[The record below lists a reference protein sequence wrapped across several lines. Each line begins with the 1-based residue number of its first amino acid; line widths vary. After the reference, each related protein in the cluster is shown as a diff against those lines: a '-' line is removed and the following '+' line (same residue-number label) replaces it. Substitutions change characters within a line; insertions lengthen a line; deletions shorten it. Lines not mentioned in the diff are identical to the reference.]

1 MSRRSLLAALFA
13 LGVCGTSSAAD
24 EAPWPD
30 TVVTFEQLKA
40 RTGLVL
46 KVPGLVTRR
55 GVRGPA
61 VLRAHLDSRG
71 EVVKMALLESC
82 GNPDLDESAM
92 QALRVMKF
100 EPFTLDGIPAEV
112 TLVVPVH
119 IPKRLGR
126 SH

>member
-1 MSRRSLLAALFA
+1 
-13 LGVCGTSSAAD
+13 
-24 EAPWPD
+24 
-30 TVVTFEQLKA
+30 LKA

-46 KVPGLVTRR
+46 KVPGLVTQR
-55 GVRGPA
+55 GVRGPT
-61 VLRAHLDSRG
+61 VLRAHLDTQG

-82 GNPDLDESAM
+82 GNADLDESAM

-100 EPFTLDGIPAEV
+100 APYTLQGVPADV

>member
-1 MSRRSLLAALFA
+1 MH
-13 LGVCGTSSAAD
+13 
-24 EAPWPD
+24 
-30 TVVTFEQLKA
+30 
-40 RTGLVL
+40 
-46 KVPGLVTRR
+46 
-55 GVRGPA
+55 GPA
-61 VLRAHLDSRG
+61 VLRVHVDLHG

-92 QALRVMKF
+92 QAVRVMKF
-100 EPFTLDGIPAEV
+100 EPFMQGGVPADV